1 MKKNKTTQEKRAL
14 THNDLSQFI
23 GTTKYYQ
30 NIFGL
35 KYTDGVQYLA
45 EHGEAYWLIDAISS
59 WQSHSKISNDPML
72 QSIQFWK
79 LIVNDDSSA
88 QLVCERDKDDVVISQ
103 DIAYTDFPLNQIT
116 LYYQQGV
123 LMLPSEY

>member
-1 MKKNKTTQEKRAL
+1 MGSIPAK
-14 THNDLSQFI
+14 
-23 GTTKYYQ
+23 GTK

-45 EHGEAYWLIDAISS
+45 EYGGAYWLIDAIES
-59 WQSHSKISNDPML
+59 WQIDSRISGDPML

-79 LIVNDDSSA
+79 LKVNDDDSA
-88 QLVCERDKDDVVISQ
+88 QLVCERDTDDVVVSQ
-103 DIAYTDFPLNQIT
+103 DIAYTDFPLKQIT
-116 LYYQQGV
+116 LYCQQGV